1 MQKDFLNQNNKYSKP
16 KKKIRLY
23 GVFLLVLWLSIVLI
37 ILIYGGLTKLDKV
50 VFPKVS
56 SKNIFYINNN
66 EVVNGS
72 YNIYLSV
79 KNINQAKKLSHKL
92 LKLKIASEIVKK
104 DNEYEIQLLFSKF
117 YDQSKIYGILKK
129 HKFPI
134 KKISMSSG
142 K

>member
-104 DNEYEIQLLFSKF
+104 DNEYEIQH
-117 YDQSKIYGILKK
+117 KK
-129 HKFPI
+129 N
-134 KKISMSSG
+134 
-142 K
+142 